1 MMRLLA
7 SSAVLLQLAPA
18 SSAAAAAAAAGCA
31 SVCRRRGPGPGA
43 QLARARW
50 VDARVEGQPRDAV
63 DARGRVAAARGLER
77 GRVVIVEQPQ
87 HQHLAPRLR
96 AAATAAVCRLVRAE
110 RVEQH
115 VQPAE

>member
-87 HQHLAPRLR
+87 HQHLARRLR
-96 AAATAAVCRLVRAE
+96 AVAVCRLVRAE